1 MIFPAETPLFDAALF
16 SQNARVLAACS
27 GGADSMALLQM
38 LAQNGFDIVAAHVNH
53 GLRGEESDGDE
64 KLVRDFCAAHAIPFA
79 SRHVEVMENGERF
92 SESAA
97 REKRYAA
104 LCEMAREYSRNV
116 ICTGHT
122 ATDNLETILMNLMR
136 GAAVDGLCGIA
147 PLRRERAEYDAESSD
162 QSLSD
167 AELLIARPLHR
178 LTREQTRAFCVENK
192 IPFRDDSSN
201 ASTRFRRNRVRA
213 ELLPLLAEISGKSE
227 SALALSASRGAALLR
242 DDVAFLNGTAKSAM
256 ERIVLSRE
264 KHRLILCGARFV
276 ELNEAALQR
285 RVLREAVREIGGDL
299 REIGAARIEE
309 MRLHIVAKKRRA
321 VWTPRR
327 DLRVEWTGEH
337 GGNRVRLWRVEKIAD
352 CEL

>member
-1 MIFPAETPLFDAALF
+1 MTFSAKAPLFDAALLPEG
-16 SQNARVLAACS
+16 ARVLAACS

-38 LAQNGFDIVAAHVNH
+38 LAQNGFDVIAAHVNH

-64 KLVRDFCAAHAIPFA
+64 LLVRDFCAARGIVCA
-79 SRHVEVMENGERF
+79 SRRVELAHF

-104 LCEMAREYSRNV
+104 LREMAREYSRDV

-147 PLRRERAEYDAESSD
+147 PLRHESDFCERDGRECDE
-162 QSLSD
+162 
-167 AELLIARPLHR
+167 ELFIARPLHHF
-178 LTREQTRAFCVENK
+178 TREETRAFCHENQ

-213 ELLPLLAEISGKSE
+213 ELLPLLADISGKSE
-227 SALALSASRGAALLR
+227 SALAQSAGRGAQLLR
-242 DDVAFLNGTAKSAM
+242 DDIAFLNGAAKSAM
-256 ERIVLSRE
+256 EKIVLSRDE
-264 KHRLILCGARFV
+264 RLLVLCGARFV
-276 ELNEAALQR
+276 ELEIALQR

-309 MRLHIVAKKRRA
+309 MRLHIIAKKRRA

-337 GGNRVRLWRVEKIAD
+337 GGNRVRLWRVEKITNCEMQIAD
-352 CEL
+352 